1 MQWNNESFAGF
12 SDNTPWIKVHQNYT
26 LLNVET
32 LEKQENSLLNKYKKL
47 IALRNS
53 EPVLQ
58 YGEYENLS
66 FSNDRI
72 SFTRKYNDE
81 IIKVFFNFSET
92 SMLIPID
99 SNEKVLLG
107 ETTIKPNHYLI
118 VKGNTQN

>member
-1 MQWNNESFAGF
+1 
-12 SDNTPWIKVHQNYT
+12 
-26 LLNVET
+26 
-32 LEKQENSLLNKYKKL
+32 LEKQENSLLSNYKKL

-72 SFTRKYNDE
+72 SFTRKYKDE

-92 SMLIPID
+92 PMLIKLD
-99 SNEKVLLG
+99 SNEKILLG
-107 ETTIKPNHYLI
+107 KTILQPNKYLI
-118 VKGNTQN
+118 VKGNTQNN